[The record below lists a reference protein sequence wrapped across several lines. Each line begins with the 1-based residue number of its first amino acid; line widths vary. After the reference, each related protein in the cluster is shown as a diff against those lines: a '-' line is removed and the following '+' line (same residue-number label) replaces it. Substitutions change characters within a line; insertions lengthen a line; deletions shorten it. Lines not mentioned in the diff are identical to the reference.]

1 VDLPLFLGPH
11 TTTMGG
17 VRWDET
23 REMAE
28 AQSGGTTGSVRE
40 PGDGGVRVGVERVPA
55 MSEFRCR
62 GSASRRA
69 DVLVSSRTLDR
80 RDQDRTRLQIFWT
93 CSSEQPITH
102 FMGAINKRLSTILL
116 PGPFQTVHD
125 YTHQN
130 KTISMSYSSS
140 LSNYNV

>member
-17 VRWDET
+17 AGWDET

-69 DVLVSSRTLDR
+69 EVLVSSRNLDR
-80 RDQDRTRLQIFWT
+80 QDQDRTEDFFWT
-93 CSSEQPITH
+93 CSSAQPITN
-102 FMGAINKRLSTILL
+102 FLGPLNKWLSAILL

-125 YTHQN
+125 FTHQN